1 MKQLITYILI
11 GSFAFGCSVE
21 ETKLEV
27 IHDSRI
33 TQDSSL
39 YDRAEFQFQNNTVVI
54 SEQAKS
60 GYCLVQEIE
69 KVREDIKFK
78 AKRLDTE
85 FYLKQKGLEG
95 GELKNALG
103 ELSGEQLFF
112 IEFAEFQ
119 QQDLMKKYFTD
130 SMDESVSYLSFNIY
144 NDFKVVNSS
153 GDTIDAIASTYERN
167 FHVAPFER
175 ILLSL
180 TGVNEDEALELIYTD
195 NLFRK
200 GEIHF
205 NFPSQDYL
213 IKNTALA
220 L

>member
-1 MKQLITYILI
+1 MKQLIIYILI
-11 GSFAFGCSVE
+11 GSFVFGCSLD
-21 ETKLEV
+21 ETKLE
-27 IHDSRI
+27 SAFEPEI
-33 TQDSSL
+33 TPDARLNS
-39 YDRAEFQFQNNTVVI
+39 RAEFQFQNNTVVI
-54 SEQAKS
+54 SEQTES

-69 KVREDIKFK
+69 ETRNDIKFK

-95 GELKNALG
+95 EQLKNALD

-112 IEFAEFQ
+112 IEFAESQ
-119 QQDLMKKYFTD
+119 QQDLMKKYFTN

-144 NDFKVVNSS
+144 NDFKVVNSK

-180 TGVNEDEALELIYTD
+180 AGVAEDEALELIYTD

-205 NFPSQDYL
+205 SFPSQNYL